1 MRTLGVIGCGN
12 MGAALVRG
20 IVRGRIVPPGRIL
33 CWDPE
38 GARRR
43 AAARAAVLPALP
55 SPTRVAAG
63 TRARSAAIRVA
74 RSNAELARRSSVI
87 LLAVKP
93 QQMAD
98 VLAEI
103 RPHLAHRPLLIS
115 IAAGIRTG
123 WIERR
128 TGGRCPV
135 VRVMPN
141 TPALVGAGISAV
153 ASGRRARADHMKQ
166 AERILRVVGEV
177 VRVPERW
184 MDAVTA
190 VSGSGPAYFFH
201 LMEQMIRAGTEL
213 GLAPAVARRLV
224 LSTAAGAA
232 SMAVQG
238 EEPAVLRAKV
248 TSKGGTTEAAFRVFD
263 RARLAQTLRAGIRAA
278 ARRSR
283 ELSR

>member
-1 MRTLGVIGCGN
+1 MKKLGVIGCGN
-12 MGAALVRG
+12 MGAALLRGVVRAR
-20 IVRGRIVPPGRIL
+20 VLPPGRVL
-33 CWDPE
+33 CADAE
-38 GARRR
+38 AAKLRRL
-43 AAARAAVLPALP
+43 ARALKVRAV
-55 SPTRVAAG
+55 G
-63 TRARSAAIRVA
+63 
-74 RSNAELARRSSVI
+74 SNGELARASGVI

-93 QQMAD
+93 QQMAK

-115 IAAGIRTG
+115 IAAGIRSG

-153 ASGRRARADHMKQ
+153 APGRRASAAHLKAAEAVLRA
-166 AERILRVVGEV
+166 VGEV

-213 GLAPAVARRLV
+213 GLSPAAARL
-224 LSTAAGAA
+224 LTLATAAGAA
-232 SMAVQG
+232 ALAAQG
-238 EEPAVLRAKV
+238 EDPATLRAKV
-248 TSKGGTTEAAFRVFD
+248 TSKGGTTEAAFRAFE
-263 RARLAQTLRAGIRAA
+263 RGRLAQTLRAGIRAA
-278 ARRSR
+278 AKRSK